1 MPPARRSA
9 TARRPSTVASFRSFC
24 KQCQGCN
31 RNIGCQDASSSSS
44 SPPPLP
50 SPFVCGGTQIVRF
63 LIAVSRQAGG
73 TRGDKGF
80 SMVLNTRILRACF
93 YIAPLSSPSK
103 IMPTPRESALRNR
116 ASPERNR
123 KTFNQPSRDDERKS
137 SVPACNDFSKSFAT
151 RISFAF
157 SFKWSLE
164 IRPFTEIRWMLTF
177 PRELLSSV
185 ERLFRT
191 HPSILRR
198 ARFNATRGAHRE

>member
-1 MPPARRSA
+1 VPTDHPAVGRECHQQEDQQQLEDRRQSHPSARSA
-9 TARRPSTVASFRSFC
+9 NNAKDAIVISAAKTRPPPPPP
-24 KQCQGCN
+24 
-31 RNIGCQDASSSSS
+31 
-44 SPPPLP
+44 PPPLP

-157 SFKWSLE
+157 SFK
-164 IRPFTEIRWMLTF
+164 
-177 PRELLSSV
+177 
-185 ERLFRT
+185 
-191 HPSILRR
+191 
-198 ARFNATRGAHRE
+198 